1 MREICGL
8 SVSVCVNMYPYMSI
22 CVYVCSYVPTYVCVH
37 GCVCVC
43 VFVYLYLFVCVCMFV
58 CVLHL
63 FVKGVSDTQAQIS
76 WHKGVPG
83 KRSGW
88 RKGPGN
94 QVEKEIGILWG

>member
-1 MREICGL
+1 MYVAMCLHTCVYTGVC
-8 SVSVCVNMYPYMSI
+8 VSVYL
-22 CVYVCSYVPTYVCVH
+22 CVYI
-37 GCVCVC
+37 
-43 VFVYLYLFVCVCMFV
+43 YLYVCVCMFV

>member
-1 MREICGL
+1 
-8 SVSVCVNMYPYMSI
+8 MYVAMCLHT
-22 CVYVCSYVPTYVCVH
+22 CVYT
-37 GCVCVC
+37 GVCVC
-43 VFVYLYLFVCVCMFV
+43 LCIVCLYLFVCVCMFL

-63 FVKGVSDTQAQIS
+63 FVKGVSDTLAQIS

-94 QVEKEIGILWG
+94 QVEKEDWNPLGLERQTLRRSWGMSGPWRRQKS

>member
-1 MREICGL
+1 
-8 SVSVCVNMYPYMSI
+8 MYVAMCLHT
-22 CVYVCSYVPTYVCVH
+22 CVYT
-37 GCVCVC
+37 GVCVC
-43 VFVYLYLFVCVCMFV
+43 LCIVCLYLFVCVCMFL

-63 FVKGVSDTQAQIS
+63 FVKGVSDTLAQIS

>member
-1 MREICGL
+1 MN
-8 SVSVCVNMYPYMSI
+8 VYPYMSI

-37 GCVCVC
+37 GCVCVS
-43 VFVYLYLFVCVCMFV
+43 VYLCVYIYLYVCVCMLV

>member
-1 MREICGL
+1 MYVAMCLHTCVYTG
-8 SVSVCVNMYPYMSI
+8 VCVCLCICVFISI
-22 CVYVCSYVPTYVCVH
+22 CM
-37 GCVCVC
+37 CVC
-43 VFVYLYLFVCVCMFV
+43 VFL
-58 CVLHL
+58 CVLHP

>member
-1 MREICGL
+1 MREISGL
-8 SVSVCVNMYPYMSI
+8 SVCVCVCVNMYPYMSI
-22 CVYVCSYVPTYVCVH
+22 CVYVCSYVPKYVCV
-37 GCVCVC
+37 CLCIVC
-43 VFVYLYLFVCVCMFV
+43 LYLFVCVCMFL

-63 FVKGVSDTQAQIS
+63 FVKGVSDTLAQIS
-76 WHKGVPG
+76 WQKGVPG